1 MTCTLGTTIPEAG
14 GTIIANGVDVTE
26 VWTNHAG
33 VLQQVWRKRNG
44 PVAASWSFHME
55 NQFIDDVECNGE
67 NGAVREFSAAETTD
81 GDPAYASLSYNGCT
95 KMAVPSTETTSTL
108 TLNMGAANA
117 GCSVELRTWW
127 TADWLDKFDAV
138 IAKGWESPVV
148 QDYGNGIANSFTG
161 VVDADGNF
169 SFVFSRGDGTQLY
182 PKNAGIYYP
191 DPSKPLTK
199 NGSVVTRTGDDNYPA
214 HCYFHIQ
221 FFLTRDGVTKAS
233 NEWVG
238 EDQASTVT
246 FSIS

>member
-1 MTCTLGTTIPEAG
+1 MTCTLGTTIPEAD

-55 NQFIDDVECNGE
+55 DQFIDDVECNGE
-67 NGAVREFSAAETTD
+67 NSSVNNFQMYTNGVEE
-81 GDPAYASLSYNGCT
+81 AYSCLSYNGCT
-95 KMAVPSTETTSTL
+95 VMRVPTPSETGTNTL

-138 IAKGWESPVV
+138 IVKGSEV
-148 QDYGNGIANSFTG
+148 QDFGNGIANSFTG
-161 VVDADGNF
+161 VVDANGNF
-169 SFVFSRGDGTQLY
+169 SFVFSMEDNTQLY
-182 PKNAGIYYP
+182 PKNTGIYYP

-199 NGSVVTRTGDDNYPA
+199 NGSVVARTADENYPA

-238 EDQASTVT
+238 DNQVSTVT